1 MKSVKKK
8 TGRFLSMLVT
18 VCMCIMMLAV
28 PVFADNESEA
38 VSAARS
44 GVVQINLAYKDA
56 QGNAHAIQGGSGF
69 LIGDQVVLT
78 NNHVVTM
85 DDETKALAGEA
96 FGVDFNNSSTK
107 TEIQVV
113 VTRDVVYT
121 ATIRANSAEMD
132 LAVLDLSAPIGDRS
146 VLNLADSSEVSEAQ
160 PVYALGFPGSS
171 QLAQD
176 FQYYTSDDV
185 TVTNGIVSKLTSLNG
200 VATIQHSAKVTGGN
214 SGGPL
219 VNQDGNVIGM
229 NAFTSED
236 QEYYYAITVNEIKDL
251 LDKLNVPYNTAG
263 GTTPAV
269 TEEPTQTPEGTSTP
283 GTETDSV
290 VPEEETVDKAEL
302 NAKIGEANA
311 YNASDYTTESFG
323 LLETKLED
331 ANAVAA
337 NENATQAEVDNA
349 AASLQSA
356 ISSLEEKSG
365 MDVMTIVLIAVIAVL
380 VIVVI
385 VVVVVMMNSS
395 KKKANTYVTKGGG
408 GSKGYSNVGGGHQ
421 GPNSGGPRPSVPPTQ
436 NNYGSSETETGVL
449 NEGSS
454 DTTVLGSNGGQ
465 SAGVAYLIRKK
476 TGERVAVRGNSFRI
490 GKERGKVDYCI
501 SDNTSISRCHAQ
513 IVRKGSDY
521 YIVDMN
527 STNYT
532 FVDGVKAVPNQ
543 ETHLKNH
550 AAVRMADEDFEFIL
564 P

>member
-121 ATIRANSAEMD
+121 ATIRANSVEMD

-146 VLNLADSSEVSEAQ
+146 VLSLADSSEVSEAQ
-160 PVYALGFPGSS
+160 PVYALGFPESP

-185 TVTNGIVSKLTSLNG
+185 TVTNGIVSKLTSRNG

-229 NAFTSED
+229 NAFTSGDE
-236 QEYYYAITVNEIKDL
+236 EYYYAITVNEIKDL
-251 LDKLNVPYNTAG
+251 LDKLNVPYNTPNPNPEPEPEPP
-263 GTTPAV
+263 TP
-269 TEEPTQTPEGTSTP
+269 T
-283 GTETDSV
+283 
-290 VPEEETVDKAEL
+290 PEEETVDKAEL
-302 NAKIGEANA
+302 NAKIDEAKTRD
-311 YNASDYTTESFG
+311 ASKYTTESFG
-323 LLETKLED
+323 LLETRLED

-337 NENATQAEVDNA
+337 NADATQAEVDNA
-349 AASLQSA
+349 TASLQTA
-356 ISSLEEKSG
+356 LKDLEEKSG
-365 MDVMTIVLIAVIAVL
+365 MDIMTIALIVIIVVL
-380 VIVVI
+380 VIVV
-385 VVVVVMMNSS
+385 VVVLIVMMNSS

>member
-8 TGRFLSMLVT
+8 TGRFLSILVT

-38 VSAARS
+38 VSAARK

-85 DDETKALAGEA
+85 DDETKTLAGEA

-107 TEIQVV
+107 TEVQVV

-219 VNQDGNVIGM
+219 VDQNGNVIGM

-251 LDKLNVPYNTAG
+251 LDKLNIPYNG
-263 GTTPAV
+263 ISPTPTV
-269 TEEPTQTPEGTSTP
+269 TGEPTQAPDVTPISE
-283 GTETDSV
+283 ETD
-290 VPEEETVDKAEL
+290 ENTVDKAEL
-302 NAKIGEANA
+302 NAKISEANA
-311 YNASDYTTESFG
+311 YNASGYTTESFG
-323 LLETKLED
+323 LFEAKLDD

-337 NENATQAEVDNA
+337 NANATQAEVDNA
-349 AASLQSA
+349 TASLQNA

-380 VIVVI
+380 IIVVI
-385 VVVVVMMNSS
+385 VVLIVMVNFS
-395 KKKANTYVTKGGG
+395 KKKATAHVTKGG
-408 GSKGYSNVGGGHQ
+408 GSKGYSNVGGHQ
-421 GPNSGGPRPSVPPTQ
+421 GQNPVGPRPSVPPTP
-436 NNYGSSETETGVL
+436 NNYDRTETETGVL

-513 IVRKGSDY
+513 IIRKGSDY

>member
-8 TGRFLSMLVT
+8 TNRFLSMLIT

-28 PVFADNESEA
+28 PVFADNETEA
-38 VSAARS
+38 VSAARA
-44 GVVQINLAYKDA
+44 GVVQINLAYRDA

-69 LIGDQVVLT
+69 LIGDQIVLT

-85 DDETKALAGEA
+85 DNDTKAAAGDA
-96 FGVDFNNSSTK
+96 FGVDFNNSATK

-146 VLNLADSSEVSEAQ
+146 VLTLADSSEVTEAQ

-176 FQYYTSDDV
+176 FQYYTSNDV
-185 TVTNGIVSKLTSLNG
+185 TVTNGIVSKLTSQNG
-200 VATIQHSAKVTGGN
+200 VSTIQHSAKVTGGN

-219 VNQDGNVIGM
+219 VDQNGNVIGM
-229 NAFTSED
+229 NSFTSED

-251 LDKLNVPYNTAG
+251 LDKLNIPYNNG
-263 GTTPAV
+263 PTPTSV
-269 TEEPTQTPEGTSTP
+269 PSLTPTPEPT
-283 GTETDSV
+283 D
-290 VPEEETVDKAEL
+290 VPADTVEVDKTEL
-302 NAKIGEANA
+302 NARINEANT

-331 ANAVAA
+331 ANEVAA
-337 NENATQAEVDNA
+337 DANATQSDVDNA
-349 AASLQSA
+349 SASLQSA
-356 ISSLEEKSG
+356 ISNLEGKSG
-365 MDVMTIVLIAVIAVL
+365 VNVMMIALIAVIVVL
-380 VIVVI
+380 IIVVI

-395 KKKANTYVTKGGG
+395 KKRAAERAKMEAQQNMPGGRQGQRSSGNISGNRNQMPYG
-408 GSKGYSNVGGGHQ
+408 G
-421 GPNSGGPRPSVPPTQ
+421 RPSVPPVSGGFD
-436 NNYGSSETETGVL
+436 GSAETGVL
-449 NEGSS
+449 NEGAGE
-454 DTTVLGSNGGQ
+454 TTVLGANGG
-465 SAGVAYLIRKK
+465 STAGIAYLIRKK
-476 TGERVAVRGNSFRI
+476 TGERIAIRGNSFRI

-501 SDNTSISRCHAQ
+501 SDNTSISRCHVQ
-513 IVRKGSDY
+513 IVRKGADY

-532 FVDGVKAVPNQ
+532 FVNGVKAVPNQ
-543 ETHLKNH
+543 ETPLKNH
-550 AAVRMADEDFEFIL
+550 ANVRLADEDFEFVL
-564 P
+564 S

>member
-1 MKSVKKK
+1 MKSVKKR
-8 TGRFLSMLVT
+8 TGRFLSMLVA
-18 VCMCIMMLAV
+18 VCICVVMLAV

-38 VSAARS
+38 VSAARK
-44 GVVQINLAYKDA
+44 GVVQINLVYKDA
-56 QGNAHAIQGGSGF
+56 QGNVHAIQGGSGF

-85 DDETKALAGEA
+85 DDETKTLAGEA

-200 VATIQHSAKVTGGN
+200 VAIIQHSAKVTGGN

-219 VNQDGNVIGM
+219 VDQNGNVIGM

-251 LDKLNVPYNTAG
+251 LDKLNIPYNGISPIPT
-263 GTTPAV
+263 V
-269 TEEPTQTPEGTSTP
+269 TGEPTLTPSVTP
-283 GTETDSV
+283 TPNDEN
-290 VPEEETVDKAEL
+290 TVDKAKL
-302 NAKIGEANA
+302 NTKISEANA

-323 LLETKLED
+323 LLEEKLKD
-331 ANAVAA
+331 ANAVAT

-349 AASLQSA
+349 TASLQSA
-356 ISSLEEKSG
+356 ISALEEKSG

-380 VIVVI
+380 IIVVI
-385 VVVVVMMNSS
+385 AVLIVMVNSS
-395 KKKANTYVTKGGG
+395 KKKATAHVTKGGA
-408 GSKGYSNVGGGHQ
+408 KGYSNGGGHQ
-421 GPNSGGPRPSVPPTQ
+421 GQKPVGPRPSVPPTS
-436 NNYGSSETETGVL
+436 NNYDRTETETGVL

-513 IVRKGSDY
+513 IIRKGTDY